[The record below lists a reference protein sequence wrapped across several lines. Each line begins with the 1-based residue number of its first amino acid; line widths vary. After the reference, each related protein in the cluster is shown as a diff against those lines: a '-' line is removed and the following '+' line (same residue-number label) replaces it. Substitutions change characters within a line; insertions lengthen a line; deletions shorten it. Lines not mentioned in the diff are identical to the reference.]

1 MRTLTFQNITLTPI
15 KVDNQIWLTSSELAK
30 ALDYADTQ
38 SVTKIYERNAD
49 EFTSSMTTIA
59 EVKTNGGLQ
68 KTRIFSLKGCH
79 LIAMFART
87 KVAKQFRQWVLDIL
101 DKEVGQPTIQ
111 KTSTTDRRPLVQAV
125 NLLVKRSDLDYPTV
139 WQLVH
144 QYLGV
149 ENAEQI
155 QQSDIKTAI
164 AYVHSLMLN
173 AKKTIEPTDKQ
184 DKKMFEFFAKE
195 SKRLQDHYNHVVYLA
210 RCANVETP
218 FFEMAENDTAFSS
231 WLMKEVLKNQRFML
245 DFDPY
250 GNFVLTAIAPQTM
263 VATVEELPHFIKGKR
278 QVEVKNMLDIIDVC
292 HQKLKKLL

>member
-1 MRTLTFQNITLTPI
+1 MKALTFQNTTLTPI
-15 KVDNQIWLTSSELAK
+15 KTDSQIWLTSGELAK
-30 ALDYADTQ
+30 ALNYADQ
-38 SVTKIYERNAD
+38 SSVNKIYDRNAD
-49 EFTSSMTTIA
+49 EFSDSMTALIPNPQMKNA
-59 EVKTNGGLQ
+59 KI
-68 KTRIFSLKGCH
+68 RIFSLKGCH

-87 KVAKQFRQWVLDIL
+87 KVAKEFRQWVLDIL

-111 KTSTTDRRPLVQAV
+111 KTTTEDRKQLVQAV

-218 FFEMAENDTAFSS
+218 FFEMAENDTAFFS

-263 VATVEELPHFIKGKR
+263 VATVEELPHFIKDKR

>member
-1 MRTLTFQNITLTPI
+1 MLGIKPMNSLTFNQVTFNPVNRQD
-15 KVDNQIWLTSSELAK
+15 KQIWLTASQLAE
-30 ALDYADTQ
+30 ALEYSDVR
-38 SVTKIYERNAD
+38 SVTKIYQRKAD
-49 EFTSSMTTIA
+49 EFTSGMT
-59 EVKTNGGLQ
+59 EVVKLTTTNNNGNLQ
-68 KTRIFSLKGCH
+68 TSTRIFSLRGCH
-79 LIAMFART
+79 LIAMFSRT
-87 KVAKQFRQWVLDIL
+87 TVAKQFRQWVLDIL
-101 DKEVGQPTIQ
+101 DKEVVQPTIQ
-111 KTSTTDRRPLVQAV
+111 KTTTEDRKQLVQAV

-231 WLMKEVLKNQRFML
+231 WLMK
-245 DFDPY
+245 
-250 GNFVLTAIAPQTM
+250 APKIGR
-263 VATVEELPHFIKGKR
+263 VNLA
-278 QVEVKNMLDIIDVC
+278 
-292 HQKLKKLL
+292 

>member
-1 MRTLTFQNITLTPI
+1 
-15 KVDNQIWLTSSELAK
+15 
-30 ALDYADTQ
+30 
-38 SVTKIYERNAD
+38 
-49 EFTSSMTTIA
+49 
-59 EVKTNGGLQ
+59 
-68 KTRIFSLKGCH
+68 
-79 LIAMFART
+79 MFR
-87 KVAKQFRQWVLDIL
+87 
-101 DKEVGQPTIQ
+101 
-111 KTSTTDRRPLVQAV
+111 KTSTTDRKQLVQAV

-210 RCANVETP
+210 RCANVENP

-263 VATVEELPHFIKGKR
+263 VATVEELPHFIKDKR

>member
-1 MRTLTFQNITLTPI
+1 M
-15 KVDNQIWLTSSELAK
+15 
-30 ALDYADTQ
+30 
-38 SVTKIYERNAD
+38 
-49 EFTSSMTTIA
+49 
-59 EVKTNGGLQ
+59 
-68 KTRIFSLKGCH
+68 
-79 LIAMFART
+79 
-87 KVAKQFRQWVLDIL
+87 
-101 DKEVGQPTIQ
+101 
-111 KTSTTDRRPLVQAV
+111 
-125 NLLVKRSDLDYPTV
+125 VKRSDLDYPTV

-263 VATVEELPHFIKGKR
+263 VATVEELPHFIKDKR